1 VALHSQSLI
10 IFPSFGVRTKQTF
23 GDQNIVGILKTEKKI
38 LNSVPIAAVLGA
50 HTGFLR
56 VSGTGTHGWSPYRLP
71 ASFWDWDTELGCV

>member
-1 VALHSQSLI
+1 MALHSQSLI